1 MTDKT
6 DDVTDSSES
15 RLKVEDLAAPEQELS
30 SEEMGEVRG
39 GGYVQGVYRD
49 LLGRQPGQVNINSV
63 GGVAPG
69 GSTGGDRS
77 ADSSRGDAVNDMYN
91 DLLNRPKP

>member
-6 DDVTDSSES
+6 DVTDSSES
-15 RLKVEDLAAPEQELS
+15 RLKVEDLTAPEQELS

-39 GGYVQGVYRD
+39 GDYVQGLYRD

-63 GGVAPG
+63 TGVAPG

-77 ADSSRGDAVNDMYN
+77 DSSRGDAVSDVYN